1 MKHFQQLENIP
12 ITGVYVYTVPVSTQ
26 DCENDPNYDLDQV
39 QKLTEIQM
47 MRPLGLDETFPH

>member
-1 MKHFQQLENIP
+1 MIFFQQLENIP
-12 ITGVYVYTVPVSTQ
+12 ITGVFVYTVPESTP